1 MRLTRAVVRPPGS
14 TFAAGLTTVNL
25 GAPDLSLAL
34 GQHQTY
40 VRTLERCGLA
50 VTRLPPDPAHPDST
64 FVEDAAVLVPEGAIL
79 TRPGAPSREGEV
91 AAIREALS
99 GLVPALGEIAPP
111 GTLDGGDVC
120 EAGRHFLIGLSHRT
134 NEEGARQL
142 ASILSRHGYTSAV
155 VDIRTIA
162 GILHLKS
169 GVSYLGGGRLL
180 VIDEAHGHP
189 AFHSFDRLVVPEG
202 EEYAAN
208 AIRVNDRVV
217 LPAGFPRVEAL
228 VQLSGTPVLTVG
240 MSEFRKMDGGPS
252 CLSLRF

>member
-25 GAPDLSLAL
+25 GVPDLTLAL
-34 GQHQTY
+34 GQHEAY

-50 VTRLPPDPAHPDST
+50 VTRLPADPVHPDST
-64 FVEDAAVLVPEGAIL
+64 FVEDAAVLLPEGAIL

-91 AAIREALS
+91 ASIRAALA
-99 GLVPALGEIAPP
+99 GLVPAIGEISPP
-111 GTLDGGDVC
+111 GTLDGGDIC

-134 NEEGARQL
+134 NEDGARQL

-180 VIDEAHGHP
+180 VIDELHGHP
-189 AFHSFDRLVVPEG
+189 AFHAFDRLVVPDG

-208 AIRVNDRVV
+208 AIRVNDHVV